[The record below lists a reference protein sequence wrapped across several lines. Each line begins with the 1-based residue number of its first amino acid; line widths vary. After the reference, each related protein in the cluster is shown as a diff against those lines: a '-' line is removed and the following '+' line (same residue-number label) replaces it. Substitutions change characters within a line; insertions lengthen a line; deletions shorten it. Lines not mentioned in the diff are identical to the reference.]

1 MESLLQ
7 RIEALKTEMSSFV
20 AAKSDDTEA
29 FRIKYLG
36 TKGLVKEVMG
46 EMKNVPVE
54 RKKEFGQLLN
64 EFKIFAEAKY
74 AELQLITDTANAENV
89 VKPAQKPGNQ
99 KWR

>member
-1 MESLLQ
+1 MELLLQ
-7 RIEALKTEMSSFV
+7 KIEALKTEMSSFV

-46 EMKNVPVE
+46 EMKNVSVE

-64 EFKIFAEAKY
+64 EFKIFGRISSSSTRLATWTPEKLPKIFA
-74 AELQLITDTANAENV
+74 AGVDL
-89 VKPAQKPGNQ
+89 
-99 KWR
+99 